1 MTFFINKDDWA
12 RMDKDNHKPKIRV
25 TYHDPNPPEGNK
37 TDYTWDKVQTA
48 WQGTSSIAYPVKNF
62 KIKLPEKYKLKGDKY
77 SLKEKT
83 FCLKADYMD
92 SSHCHNTGTANF
104 IHSTGLLSNY
114 ALTPAQSKE
123 LNISVA
129 QGYKGLNNLPVTDLN
144 GNELIKPKPVELKT
158 RTCIDGHPIALYICL
173 ETDESAADENR
184 TPDEKEY
191 ENPLYWGIYNFN
203 LDKGSTD
210 SFGLTREDDDF

>member
-1 MTFFINKDDWA
+1 M
-12 RMDKDNHKPKIRV
+12 
-25 TYHDPNPPEGNK
+25 
-37 TDYTWDKVQTA
+37 
-48 WQGTSSIAYPVKNF
+48 
-62 KIKLPEKYKLKGDKY
+62 PEKYKLKGDKY

-129 QGYKGLNNLPVTDLN
+129 QGYKGLNNLPTTDLD

-184 TPDEKEY
+184 TPDEREY

>member
-1 MTFFINKDDWA
+1 
-12 RMDKDNHKPKIRV
+12 
-25 TYHDPNPPEGNK
+25 
-37 TDYTWDKVQTA
+37 
-48 WQGTSSIAYPVKNF
+48 
-62 KIKLPEKYKLKGDKY
+62 
-77 SLKEKT
+77 
-83 FCLKADYMD
+83 MD

-114 ALTPAQSKE
+114 SLTPAQSKE

-129 QGYKGLNNLPVTDLN
+129 DGYKGLNNLPSTDLD

-158 RTCIDGHPIALYICL
+158 RTCIDGHPIALYIYL

-184 TPDEKEY
+184 AQEDRQY
-191 ENPLYWGIYNFN
+191 ESPLYWGIYNFN

-210 SFGLTREDDDF
+210 SFGLRRDEDDF